1 MSPLIVGS
9 GSSGSE
15 GRSDRFGLPTG
26 TSDPG
31 TAEAGDLYYK
41 TDTNKIRYYDG
52 TQWLDLAAGGGGG
65 GGGVTGLV
73 SHSMRLSDDRIG
85 YLYRTPSSAGNGN
98 NWTFSAWIKYDP
110 ESNNFIFGSGQQST
124 NDGVYSW
131 ARIENSKF
139 TYRQWVGGVLTYF
152 VSDPVFRDP
161 SAWYHLVMAYDS
173 PNATADDRFKVYI
186 NGEQITTWETRTNPG
201 QNVSSWINSTKRHQ
215 IGLPYDGGSELT
227 TQAGVAYDG
236 MMADIYLI
244 DGQTLSP
251 TAFAETDSTYG
262 HWTPIAYTGTYGT
275 NGFHIDMGENS
286 YVGYDSSGS
295 NNHYTAY
302 KVFKNWVNGTSSG
315 TAWGI
320 VGDGIEQQTAPTNGV
335 APSDKY
341 YLGGGLNGTLTFY
354 PSIKA
359 KTSIEFYAY
368 TDGATGATVSAD
380 GGTAINI
387 TGGGANSWNFTYH
400 NLNVTELSQLSIVGV
415 VGGTFQVG
423 GFRVDGVWYPVGHYS
438 HKVDIITDSPT
449 ANGLD
454 DGTGGTFS
462 SNYAI
467 LNTLDQTGDLNNQ
480 VIVKDGGYGMRKSST
495 GNTHVRSSIAIT
507 TGKFYWEVKTTAAT
521 PDFHYGLYA
530 EARTSAGGQ
539 FGELGT
545 NYLGSS
551 AETYG
556 YWPHNTA
563 SGTSGYW
570 RNGSS
575 NLLTNL
581 PQLEQNQILMFAYDY
596 DNGKF
601 WMGINGVWF
610 NNGSGVGDPT
620 TGTFPL
626 PVNTSLPIDGT
637 PVYPT
642 FMHWNT
648 EKAYVNFGQQP
659 FVYQA
664 PTGFK
669 CLCADNMTIDVDKP
683 TDYFAATKYTGSGTT
698 PQTITTGFTPAMV
711 WIKETNGFH
720 GAFVD
725 TIRGAYNTISTS
737 RVDIAEDAGTAGV
750 SGFPTG
756 GFSLNGDGF
765 YYVNRSSET
774 YFSWAWKGGTAGGT
788 ANNAGTRASTVSANL
803 TSGFSVVTYNSGAS
817 GDSIGH
823 GTGKTPAMI
832 WVKNRT
838 GTNLDW
844 MVWTRDYGSA
854 EVINLNNTAARS
866 TSGSNTFITNVN
878 SSTFTIGSSGIVTG
892 NCVAYVFSDVPG
904 FCKVGYYRGN
914 LNNDGAFVN
923 TGFRPSMIIYRR
935 EGGQWWFQFDK
946 NTYPLNNNGT
956 SITPAFAPN
965 LQNGLFTANSA
976 TDIVSNGFKF
986 RTGDNAS
993 NDTAEFLYIAMAE
1006 FPFKYARAR

>member
-1 MSPLIVGS
+1 MSVFVGD
-9 GSSGSE
+9 GTTGVE
-15 GRSDRFGLPTG
+15 ARADRLGLPTG
-26 TSDPG
+26 TSDPA
-31 TAEAGDLYYK
+31 TAEAGDMYYK
-41 TDTNKIRYYDG
+41 TDTNKIRVYDG
-52 TQWLDLAAGGGGG
+52 TAWADLASGGGADI
-65 GGGVTGLV
+65 TGLV
-73 SHSMRLSDDRIG
+73 SHSMRLSADRIG
-85 YLYRTPSSAGNGN
+85 YLYRTPSSAGNRN

-110 ESNNFIFGSGQQST
+110 ESDNFIFGSGQQST

-131 ARIENSKF
+131 SRIENSRF
-139 TYRQWVGGVLTYF
+139 TYRQWVDGVLTYF
-152 VSDPVFRDP
+152 VSDPVFRDL
-161 SAWYHLVMAYDS
+161 SVWSHLVMAYDC

-244 DGQTLSP
+244 DGQTLNP
-251 TAFAETDSTYG
+251 TAFAETNSTYG

-302 KVFKNWVNGTSSG
+302 RVFKNWVNGTSTG
-315 TAWGI
+315 TDWTI
-320 VGDGIEQQTAPTNGV
+320 VGDGIEQQSAPTNGV

-341 YLGGGLNGTLTFY
+341 YLDGGLNGTLTFY

-359 KTSIEFYAY
+359 NTSIELYAY

-380 GGTAINI
+380 GGSAINI

-400 NLNVTELSQLSIVGV
+400 NLNVTELSQLSITGV
-415 VGGTFQVG
+415 VGGTLQVG
-423 GFRVDGVWYPVGHYS
+423 GFRVDGVWYPVGHHS

-449 ANGLD
+449 TKGLD
-454 DGTGGTFS
+454 DGTGGNFS

-507 TGKFYWEVKTTAAT
+507 TGKFYWEVKSTAAN
-521 PDFHYGLYA
+521 PNFHYGLYA

-545 NYLGSS
+545 NYLGST
-551 AETYG
+551 AESYG

-570 RNGSS
+570 RNSGDI
-575 NLLTNL
+575 LTNL

-601 WMGINGVWF
+601 WLGINGTWF
-610 NNGSGVGDPT
+610 NNGSGVGDPA
-620 TGTFPL
+620 TGTLPL
-626 PVNTSLPIDGT
+626 PVNTSLPTDGT

-669 CLCADNMTIDVDKP
+669 CLCADNMTIDIDKP
-683 TDYFAATKYTGSGTT
+683 IDYFAATKYTGSGTT

-711 WIKETNGFH
+711 WIKENNNFH
-720 GAFVD
+720 GAFTD
-725 TIRGAYNTISTS
+725 TIRGAYNTISSS
-737 RVDIAEDAGTAGV
+737 RVDVAENAGTTGV
-750 SGFPTG
+750 SGFPTN
-756 GFSLNGDGF
+756 GFSLSGDGF

-774 YFSWAWKGGTAGGT
+774 YYSWAWKGGTAGGT
-788 ANNAGTRASTVSANL
+788 TNNAGTRASTVSANL
-803 TSGFSVVTYNSGAS
+803 TSGFSVVTYNSGSS

-878 SSTFTIGSSGIVTG
+878 STTFTIGSSGIVTG
-892 NCVAYVFSDVPG
+892 DCVAYVFSDVPG

-914 LNNDGAFVN
+914 LNNDGVFVN

-946 NTYPLNNNGT
+946 NTYPLNNDGT
-956 SITPAFAPN
+956 SVTPAFAPN
-965 LQNGLFTANSA
+965 LQNALFSANSA
-976 TDIVSNGFKF
+976 TDILSNGFKL
-986 RTGDNAS
+986 RVGDNAS
-993 NDTAEFLYIAMAE
+993 NDTVEFLYIAIAE

>member
-52 TQWLDLAAGGGGG
+52 SAWADLASGGGGG
-65 GGGVTGLV
+65 SGNSVTGLI

-85 YLYRTPSSAGNGN
+85 YLYRTPSSAGNGD

-110 ESNNFIFGSGQQST
+110 KSTNFIFGSGQQGT
-124 NDGVYSW
+124 NDGVYTW
-131 ARIENSKF
+131 TRIESGKF
-139 TYRQWVGGVLTYF
+139 VMRQWVGGVLTYF

-161 SAWYHLVMAYDS
+161 SAWYHLVMSYNS
-173 PNATADDRFKVYI
+173 GNATADDRFIVYI
-186 NGEQITTWETRTNPG
+186 NGDRITDWETRTNPG
-201 QNVSSWINSTKRHQ
+201 QNVTSWINSTKRHQ

-244 DGQTLSP
+244 DGQTLDP

-262 HWTPIAYTGTYGT
+262 HWNPIAYTGTYGT

-286 YVGYDSSGS
+286 YVGYDSSGAG
-295 NNHYTAY
+295 NHYTAY
-302 KVFKNWVNGTSSG
+302 KVFKNWVNGTSG
-315 TAWGI
+315 TAVWNI
-320 VGDGIEQQTAPTNGV
+320 IGDGIEQQSAPTNGV
-335 APSDKY
+335 NPSNKY
-341 YLGGGLNGTLTFY
+341 YLNSGNNGTLSFY

-380 GGTAINI
+380 GGAAINI
-387 TGGGANSWNFTYH
+387 TGGAGNSWNFTYH
-400 NLNVTELSQLSIVGV
+400 NLNVTELSELSVTGV
-415 VGGTFQVG
+415 AGGTFQVG

-449 ANGLD
+449 ANGVD
-454 DGTGGTFS
+454 DGVGGNFS

-467 LNTLDQTGDLNNQ
+467 LNTLDQANGNQ
-480 VIVKDGGYGMRKSST
+480 ITVKDGGYGMRCTST
-495 GNTHVRSSIAIT
+495 GNKHIRSSIGIT
-507 TGKFYWEVKTTAAT
+507 SGKFYWEVKTTAAT

-539 FGELGT
+539 FNELGGG
-545 NYLGSS
+545 YLGGT

-563 SGTSGYW
+563 SGTNARW
-570 RNGSS
+570 RNNG
-575 NLLTNL
+575 TDPVTGL

-596 DNGKF
+596 DNGKI
-601 WMGINGVWF
+601 WLGINGTWF
-610 NNGSGVGDPT
+610 NNGSGVGNPAA
-620 TGTFPL
+620 GAFSL
-626 PVNTSLPIDGT
+626 PVNVALPTDGT

-642 FMHWNT
+642 FMHYNT

-659 FVYQA
+659 FVYPA

-669 CLCADNMTIDVDKP
+669 CLCADNMTIDIDKP
-683 TDYFAATKYTGSGTT
+683 TGYFASTKYTGNGST
-698 PQTITTGFTPAMV
+698 QTITTGFTPAMV
-711 WIKETNGFH
+711 WIKESNAFH
-720 GAFVD
+720 SAFTD
-725 TIRGAYNTISTS
+725 TIRGAYNTVSSS
-737 RVDIAEDAGTAGV
+737 RVDIAENSSTEGV
-750 SGFPTG
+750 SGFPAG
-756 GFSLNGDGF
+756 GFSLSGDGF
-765 YYVNRSSET
+765 YFQNRSAET
-774 YFSWAWKGGTAGGT
+774 YYSWAWKGGSAGGT
-788 ANNAGTRASTVSANL
+788 ANSDGTRASTVSANL

-817 GDSIGH
+817 GDTIGH
-823 GTGKTPAMI
+823 GTTKTPAMI

-854 EVINLNNTAARS
+854 EVINLNNTGARS
-866 TSGSNTFITNVN
+866 TSATNTFISNVN

-892 NCVAYVFSDVPG
+892 DCVAYVFSDVPG
-904 FCKVGYYRGN
+904 FCKVGYYTGT
-914 LNNDGAFVN
+914 LDSDGAFIN

-935 EGGQWWFQFDK
+935 EDGQWWFQFDK
-946 NTYPLNNNGT
+946 NTYPYNNDGT
-956 SITPAFAPN
+956 SVTPAFAPN
-965 LQNGLFTANSA
+965 LPNGLFTTNSA
-976 TDIVSNGFKF
+976 TDILSNGFKL
-986 RTGDNAS
+986 RINDNAS
-993 NDTAEFLYIAMAE
+993 NDTNEFLYIAIAE
-1006 FPFKYARAR
+1006 FPFKYARGR

>member
-186 NGEQITTWETRTNPG
+186 NGEQITTWETRTNPV

-262 HWTPIAYTGTYGT
+262 HWTPIAYTGIYGT

-295 NNHYTAY
+295 NNNYTAY

-438 HKVDIITDSPT
+438 HKVDIIT
-449 ANGLD
+449 
-454 DGTGGTFS
+454 GTLGKALGG
-462 SNYAI
+462 AM
-467 LNTLDQTGDLNNQ
+467 
-480 VIVKDGGYGMRKSST
+480 GGY
-495 GNTHVRSSIAIT
+495 T
-507 TGKFYWEVKTTAAT
+507 TGKKEIIEILRQKSRPYLFSNSLAPSIVGAANKVFEILSSST
-521 PDFHYGLYA
+521 
-530 EARTSAGGQ
+530 
-539 FGELGT
+539 EL
-545 NYLGSS
+545 
-551 AETYG
+551 
-556 YWPHNTA
+556 
-563 SGTSGYW
+563 
-570 RNGSS
+570 RD
-575 NLLTNL
+575 
-581 PQLEQNQILMFAYDY
+581 QLEKNTQYFKNKIIEAGFDVKDSNSPIIPIMLYDATLSQRFADMLLDEGVYAVGFFYPVVPKGKARIRTQI
-596 DNGKF
+596 
-601 WMGINGVWF
+601 
-610 NNGSGVGDPT
+610 S
-620 TGTFPL
+620 
-626 PVNTSLPIDGT
+626 
-637 PVYPT
+637 
-642 FMHWNT
+642 
-648 EKAYVNFGQQP
+648 
-659 FVYQA
+659 
-664 PTGFK
+664 
-669 CLCADNMTIDVDKP
+669 
-683 TDYFAATKYTGSGTT
+683 AAHSKRDLDTA
-698 PQTITTGFTPAMV
+698 I
-711 WIKETNGFH
+711 H
-720 GAFVD
+720 AF
-725 TIRGAYNTISTS
+725 I
-737 RVDIAEDAGTAGV
+737 
-750 SGFPTG
+750 
-756 GFSLNGDGF
+756 
-765 YYVNRSSET
+765 
-774 YFSWAWKGGTAGGT
+774 
-788 ANNAGTRASTVSANL
+788 
-803 TSGFSVVTYNSGAS
+803 
-817 GDSIGH
+817 
-823 GTGKTPAMI
+823 
-832 WVKNRT
+832 
-838 GTNLDW
+838 
-844 MVWTRDYGSA
+844 
-854 EVINLNNTAARS
+854 
-866 TSGSNTFITNVN
+866 
-878 SSTFTIGSSGIVTG
+878 
-892 NCVAYVFSDVPG
+892 
-904 FCKVGYYRGN
+904 KVGKKLR
-914 LNNDGAFVN
+914 V
-923 TGFRPSMIIYRR
+923 I
-935 EGGQWWFQFDK
+935 
-946 NTYPLNNNGT
+946 
-956 SITPAFAPN
+956 
-965 LQNGLFTANSA
+965 
-976 TDIVSNGFKF
+976 
-986 RTGDNAS
+986 
-993 NDTAEFLYIAMAE
+993 
-1006 FPFKYARAR
+1006 